1 MTKVAAIT
9 GASNGIGFET
19 AKYFVT
25 KGWTVFN
32 LSRRPSG
39 LDGVIDLK
47 VDVTKPEEVVAAFA
61 EIRKAGPLDLLIN
74 NAGYGISGAAEY
86 TKLEEARRQFE
97 VNFFG
102 VLTCIQAGLPLLKER
117 AGRIINIS
125 SAAAIFPIPFQS
137 FYSASKAAVNSLSLA
152 LANEI
157 KTFNVSVCCLQLGD
171 TKTGFT
177 AARAKSASG
186 DDTYSGAISRSVGIM
201 EKDELKGMSPQKIA
215 VFIYKTSGRRRVKPL
230 YTVGA
235 QYKILAFLNKILPNS
250 LVNTIIGKM
259 YVK

>member
-9 GASNGIGFET
+9 GASSGIGLET
-19 AKYFVT
+19 ASYFAA

-32 LSRRPSG
+32 LSRRPSN
-39 LDGVIDLK
+39 LEGVVDLK
-47 VDVTKPEEVVAAFA
+47 VDVTEAEAVTAAFA
-61 EIRKAGPLDLLIN
+61 EIRSAGPLDLLVN
-74 NAGYGISGAAEY
+74 NAGYGISGAVEY
-86 TKLEEARRQFE
+86 TEPDEARRQFE

-102 VLTCIQAGLPLLKER
+102 VLNCIKAALPLLKETK
-117 AGRIINIS
+117 GRIINIS

-152 LANEI
+152 LANEL
-157 KTFNVSVCCLQLGD
+157 KAFNVSVSALQLGD

-177 AARAKSASG
+177 AARAKSARG
-186 DDTYSGAISRSVGIM
+186 DEIYGGAITRSVGVM
-201 EKDELKGMSPQKIA
+201 EKDEQKGMAPQKIA
-215 VFIYKTSGRRRVKPL
+215 AFIHKTACRRRAKPL

-235 QYKILAFLNKILPNS
+235 QYKLLALFNKVLPNS